1 MSKVDFNLTAEV
13 RSDAGKGASRRLR
26 RSGKVPGVIYGA
38 HKDAQS
44 ITLDHTELSR
54 HLENE
59 AFYSHILTIKV
70 GKDEQQAILKDLQ
83 RHPYKPVIM
92 HADFLRVSADEA
104 IRVNV
109 PLHFLN
115 ESSSVGVKQQG
126 GVISHLLTQLE
137 VFCLPKD
144 LPEYIEVDVAALEI
158 GQSLH
163 ISDLKL
169 PEGVT
174 SVELSHGEEHDQPVV
189 SIHHA
194 RVTAEEEPAAEGT
207 EAAEVPATAE
217 KKEDKGGE

>member
-13 RSDAGKGASRRLR
+13 RTDAGKGASRRLR

-44 ITLDHTELSR
+44 ITLDHTALAR

-70 GKDEQQAILKDLQ
+70 GKEDQQAILKDLQ
-83 RHPYKPVIM
+83 RHPYKPIIM
-92 HADFLRVSADEA
+92 HADFLRVSANEE

-115 ESSSVGVKQQG
+115 EATSTGVKQQG

-189 SIHHA
+189 AIHHA
-194 RVTAEEEPAAEGT
+194 RVAVEEEPT
-207 EAAEVPATAE
+207 EAAEAGEVPAAAE
-217 KKEDKGGE
+217 KKEEKGGE

>member
-26 RSGKVPGVIYGA
+26 RAGKVPGIIYGA

-44 ITLDHTELSR
+44 VTLDHTELSK

-70 GKDEQQAILKDLQ
+70 GKDSQQAILKDLQ
-83 RHPYKPVIM
+83 RHPYKPVIL
-92 HADFLRVSADEA
+92 HADFQRVSANEE

-115 ESSSVGVKQQG
+115 ESTSTGVKQQG
-126 GVISHLLTQLE
+126 GVPFRVMTQIE

-144 LPEYIEVDVAALEI
+144 LPEFIEVDVAA
-158 GQSLH
+158 
-163 ISDLKL
+163 
-169 PEGVT
+169 V
-174 SVELSHGEEHDQPVV
+174 
-189 SIHHA
+189 
-194 RVTAEEEPAAEGT
+194 
-207 EAAEVPATAE
+207 
-217 KKEDKGGE
+217 

>member
-26 RSGKVPGVIYGA
+26 RSGKVPGVVYGA

-44 ITLDHTELSR
+44 ITLDHTELMR
-54 HLENE
+54 HLEHE

-83 RHPYKPVIM
+83 RHPYKPVIL
-92 HADFLRVSADEA
+92 HADFQRVSADEE

-115 ESSSVGVKQQG
+115 EATSIGVKQQG
-126 GVISHLLTQLE
+126 GVISHVLTQLE

-169 PEGVT
+169 PAGVT

-189 SIHHA
+189 AIHHA
-194 RVTAEEEPAAEGT
+194 RVAVEEEPAAE
-207 EAAEVPATAE
+207 AAPGEVPAAAE
-217 KKEDKGGE
+217 KKDEKGGE

>member
-13 RSDAGKGASRRLR
+13 RTDAGKGASRRLR
-26 RSGKVPGVIYGA
+26 RSGKVPGVVYGA
-38 HKDAQS
+38 HKEAVA
-44 ITLDHTELSR
+44 ITLDHTQLSR

-59 AFYSHILTIKV
+59 AFYSHILTLSV
-70 GKDEQQAILKDLQ
+70 GKEKQQAILKDLQ
-83 RHPYKPVIM
+83 RHPYKPIIM
-92 HADFLRVSADEA
+92 HADFLRVSADEE

-115 ESSSVGVKQQG
+115 EATAVGVKQQG
-126 GVISHLLTQLE
+126 GVISHVLTQLE
-137 VFCLPKD
+137 VSCLPKD

-169 PEGVT
+169 PAGVK

-189 SIHHA
+189 AIHHA
-194 RVTAEEEPAAEGT
+194 RVTVEEEPAAEEA

-217 KKEDKGGE
+217 KKEEKGGE